1 MPRGISEL
9 EVIFMCTSKNNS
21 SGSTLK
27 IRLNSIEEERLNLLA
42 EMTHTSKAAVLKQS
56 LYGENAACAA
66 MQRMIQSF
74 FNQMSAPLERGDLN
88 EVREEMMKLCVSLNS
103 LKTVSPEK

>member
-1 MPRGISEL
+1 MNTPKSH
-9 EVIFMCTSKNNS
+9 T

-27 IRLNSIEEERLNLLA
+27 IRLNSAEEERLNLLA

-66 MQRMIQSF
+66 MQKMIQSA
-74 FNQMSAPLERGDLN
+74 FNQMSGLLEQGDLS
-88 EVREEMMKLCVSLNS
+88 EIRKEMMKLCVSLNS

>member
-1 MPRGISEL
+1 MS
-9 EVIFMCTSKNNS
+9 TTKNNS
-21 SGSTLK
+21 SGATLK
-27 IRLNSIEEERLNLLA
+27 IRLNFAEEERLNQLA

-66 MQRMIQSF
+66 MQKMIQSS
-74 FNQMSAPLERGDLN
+74 FNQMSGLLEQGDLS
-88 EVREEMMKLCVSLNS
+88 EIRKEMMKLCVSLNS